1 MVRLDFFE
9 SNQIKLLYFAFVLKM
24 FYNSFKVKQ
33 RKRLTQMNIA
43 LLERVTTREINKSN
57 RLITTTQAIKS
68 EFNRDREPISAPN
81 SNYFINVD
89 RETGMIVEP
98 MQGCCELVEWQIS

>member
-1 MVRLDFFE
+1 
-9 SNQIKLLYFAFVLKM
+9 M

-43 LLERVTTREINKSN
+43 LLERVSTRERNKSN
-57 RLITTTQAIKS
+57 RLPAKEKHFFYNSKNSIAATPAVKS
-68 EFNRDREPISAPN
+68 EFNRDMHQIAVPN

-89 RETGMIVEP
+89 RQMGMIVEP
-98 MQGCCELVEWQIS
+98 MQGCCELVEW